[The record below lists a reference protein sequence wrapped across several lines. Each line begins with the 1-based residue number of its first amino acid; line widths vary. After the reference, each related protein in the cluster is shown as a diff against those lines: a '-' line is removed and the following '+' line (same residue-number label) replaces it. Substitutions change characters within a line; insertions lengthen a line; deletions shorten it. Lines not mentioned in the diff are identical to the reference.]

1 MMSHLQS
8 TLRKSGNSVNC
19 CRFWISRQAYSKC
32 IKEAAL
38 QNPNFHLLIVCFGMK
53 NFAKDGEADKW
64 EESGITH
71 NLVPDFVAEDG
82 TVTQNV
88 TIIFSKFKAF
98 VENYPYNSSY
108 EVDNPN
114 NYEAIRP

>member
-1 MMSHLQS
+1 MDKPEELQKKHPVRS
-8 TLRKSGNSVNC
+8 PT
-19 CRFWISRQAYSKC
+19 FSK
-32 IKEAAL
+32 L
-38 QNPNFHLLIVCFGMK
+38 VCFGMK